1 MPPIRTRAEEVAMT
15 DDDVILR
22 VEDLSIDFNLRTH
35 ILHAAR
41 NVSFELRRGRTLCL
55 VGESGSG
62 KSVTARTILK
72 ILDRN
77 GRIAGG
83 RILLRG
89 TGRETDIV
97 QLDER

>member
-1 MPPIRTRAEEVAMT
+1 MV
-15 DDDVILR
+15 LR
-22 VEDLSIDFNLRTH
+22 VEGLSLDFNLRTH

-41 NVSFELRRGRTLCL
+41 EVSFELRRGRTLCL

-62 KSVTARTILK
+62 KSVTARALLRI
-72 ILDRN
+72 IDRN

-89 TGRETDIV
+89 RATRSTSRGSRNAA
-97 QLDER
+97 RSC